1 MTYPETTRGAAS
13 PGDRD
18 AHALQAGRPPG
29 VLPAADQPGA
39 PCLASHLLS
48 LDPGR
53 REQLSQPGFTGGVAD
68 RVDPSTSGAI
78 AVADT
83 PEELSWLRAWLAE
96 GRFVRTYLLR
106 VSAPPTWEEA
116 KCDLP
121 IAFGREERT
130 RVVLRTRP
138 GVPRRGE
145 WAPAR
150 TRLRR
155 LTDDVIEA
163 TATTLAQHQVRA
175 RAAWLGAP
183 LLGDV
188 LYGGAP
194 LADLRRRGSRL
205 SCTTRAWSGRGACAP
220 RRCQRRPGRRRRG
233 PAGTRAGKG
242 SCG

>member
-1 MTYPETTRGAAS
+1 MRTLYKP
-13 PGDRD
+13 
-18 AHALQAGRPPG
+18 AGLP

-39 PCLASHLLS
+39 PCLASLLLS

-53 REQLSQPGFTGGVAD
+53 REQLWPPGFTGGVAH

-116 KCDLP
+116 ECDLP

-138 GVPRRGE
+138 GVPHRGE

-175 RAAWLGAP
+175 HAAWLGAP

-194 LADLRRRGSRL
+194 LTEPAPPGVSFFLHHEGMVGPGGLR
-205 SCTTRAWSGRGACAP
+205 TAP
-220 RRCQRRPGRRRRG
+220 VPAPTWTAAARPGGDPRG
-233 PAGTRAGKG
+233 QGIVRLI
-242 SCG
+242 